1 MATNGAKIKSPSHG
15 RTRRSAHTHTHTDRE
30 EKQQKKNDTKWKN
43 KCERTHMERRRCRC
57 RCRWMPLSG
66 RAWSGLVSGHMEDMP
81 FSGVLYV
88 TVPHL
93 WLDGFVGRRHT
104 HTETYFTVSLTVVQA
119 TSKTQKPKKPLLTA
133 PLLMV
138 FGVLVCKFAR
148 FVIFISICALG
159 FVISHEN
166 VLKYLRVFMWLLFYQ
181 FVYSMI
187 MLN

>member
-93 WLDGFVGRRHT
+93 WLAGFVGRRHR
-104 HTETYFTVSLTVVQA
+104 HIYFTVSLTVVRA

-138 FGVLVCKFAR
+138 FEVLVCKFAR
-148 FVIFISICALG
+148 LVIFISICALR